1 MVKKAFNKI
10 ADGLRAAT
18 KSAECEHAL
27 VVESEYDGGSIRSEF
42 CPRCETSFVYPRERE
57 AHRKQRSALETA
69 ERMRHDGDG
78 FIEPKKLATH

>member
-27 VVESEYDGGSIRSEF
+27 VVESEYDDGSIRSEF
-42 CPRCETSFVYPRERE
+42 CPR
-57 AHRKQRSALETA
+57 
-69 ERMRHDGDG
+69 
-78 FIEPKKLATH
+78 